1 MHTVLSSLNWILM
14 IAMPLILGWL
24 INRSR
29 SVGWRLFAIGCVT
42 FIVSQIGHIPFN
54 YFVLPLLQEQIEP
67 LTEMARLVI
76 TAVFLGLSAALF
88 EEGMRFI
95 GYRYWAKDARSW
107 GKAMMLGAGHGGV
120 EAIILGILV
129 AINTIMLIAW
139 QNDRFT
145 VLIPSEQEPLIAAV
159 LDSFFSTPWYATI
172 LGAVERFFTIILHLS
187 LSLMIMIAFVR
198 RRPGWIAAAILW
210 HAIVDAIAVFSVS
223 MWGAYAAELLI
234 ALMALVSLLFILR
247 LKQPEPEE
255 EAPEPLPEPSPAG
268 PLRVEVTTDK
278 LDDSRY
284 NS

>member
-54 YFVLPLLQEQIEP
+54 FFVLPLLQEQIEP

-210 HAIVDAIAVFSVS
+210 HALVDAIAVFSVS

>member
-1 MHTVLSSLNWILM
+1 M

-210 HAIVDAIAVFSVS
+210 HALVDAIAVFSVS

>member
-24 INRSR
+24 INRNR

-210 HAIVDAIAVFSVS
+210 HALVDAIAVFSVS